1 MLALLGSQAAA
12 PCYSRAQNCV
22 SFLKTRKPLTMRV
35 IAGTAKGARLE
46 APKGRKTR
54 PTLDRV
60 REALFS
66 ILGAKVA
73 DARVLD
79 LYAGTGAIGIEAL
92 SRGAAYCEFVE
103 NDAECIAHLQRN
115 LEAARVESRAKIRR
129 LRLPDDLSRL
139 GRTEKKYDVIYAD
152 PPFDF
157 ADYPLLCSELVR
169 NDLLRPDSIVI
180 IEHDARTSLAECPA
194 GLVCFRQAHYGKTF
208 LSFFIAGETR
218 PETQ

>member
-1 MLALLGSQAAA
+1 
-12 PCYSRAQNCV
+12 
-22 SFLKTRKPLTMRV
+22 MRV
-35 IAGTAKGARLE
+35 IAGTAKGTRLE

-66 ILGAKVA
+66 ILDAKVA
-73 DARVLD
+73 EARVLD

-103 NDAECIAHLQRN
+103 NDTECAAHLRRN
-115 LEAARVESRAKIRR
+115 LKVARVESRAKIRR
-129 LRLPDDLSRL
+129 FRLPDDLAEM
-139 GRTEKKYDVIYAD
+139 GRTETKYDLIYAD

-169 NDLLRPDSIVI
+169 NDLLEPGGIVI
-180 IEHDARTSLAECPA
+180 IEHDARTSLAQCSAE
-194 GLVCFRQAHYGKTF
+194 LVCFREARYGSTC
-208 LSFFIAGETR
+208 LSFFTAEEAEPGS
-218 PETQ
+218 Q